1 MFKVLRSEV
10 WESEGIC
17 RRDDVV
23 SHWLISA
30 SSVGVYLM
38 LLIAAM
44 VPRREA
50 GLRIRRVNARV
61 KYNVAAGMW
70 ISERIK

>member
-10 WESEGIC
+10 WESEGIR

-44 VPRREA
+44 VLRREA